1 MSDKKII
8 AVIGMCGSGKSEAVK
23 FFVDKGF
30 RKVYFG
36 DVVIKELKSR
46 GLEINEANERKVR
59 EDLRKKLGM
68 GVMALKSID
77 TIKEYFKTDNVV
89 IESMYSWEEFKI
101 IKEAFGDAFELLA
114 IYTTKKLRY
123 ERLRKREFRP
133 LTIVEAIS
141 RDLSEIEN
149 LDKGGPI
156 AYADYT
162 IINDSDLIELN
173 NKLEKLF

>member
-1 MSDKKII
+1 MSGRKII

-23 FFVDKGF
+23 YFVDKGF

-46 GLEINEANERKVR
+46 GLEINEANERIVR
-59 EDLRKKLGM
+59 EDLRNKFGM

-77 TIKEYFKTDNVV
+77 TIKEYFKSDNVV

-101 IKEAFGDAFELLA
+101 IKEVFGDAFELLA
-114 IYTTKKLRY
+114 IYTSKKLRY
-123 ERLRKREFRP
+123 GRLDKREFRP
-133 LTIVEAIS
+133 LTFAEAKS

-162 IINDSDLIELN
+162 IINDSDLNELN
-173 NKLEKLF
+173 KKLEKLF

>member
-1 MSDKKII
+1 MSDRKIV

-23 FFVDKGF
+23 YFVNKGF

-59 EDLRKKLGM
+59 EDLRSRFGM

-77 TIKEYFKTDNVV
+77 TINEYFKSGNVV

-101 IKEAFGDAFELLA
+101 LKEAFGDSFELLA
-114 IYTTKKLRY
+114 IYATKKLRY
-123 ERLRKREFRP
+123 ARLAKREFRP
-133 LTIVEAIS
+133 LTNTEAKS

-162 IINDSDLIELN
+162 IINDSDLNGLN
-173 NKLEKLF
+173 KKLEKLF